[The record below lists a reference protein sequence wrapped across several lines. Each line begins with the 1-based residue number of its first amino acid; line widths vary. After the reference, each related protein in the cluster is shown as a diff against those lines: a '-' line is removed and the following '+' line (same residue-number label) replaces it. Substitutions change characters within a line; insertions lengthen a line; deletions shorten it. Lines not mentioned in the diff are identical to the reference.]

1 MVEVVD
7 AEAAVRAGDGPGR
20 VRNDVDAPDSDV
32 DLDDLDLDHDVN
44 APSQR

>member
-20 VRNDVDAPDSDV
+20 VRNDVDDLYSDV
-32 DLDDLDLDHDVN
+32 DLVDLDLGHDVN